1 MNWEVGQVLDALRA
15 HSIEKDTLVFFTSD
29 HGAGKTPLLF
39 GPFSDYPPPP
49 RWFLPRQARD
59 KREEKH
65 SKKEAFF
72 RRPAH

>member
-49 RWFLPRQARD
+49 
-59 KREEKH
+59 K
-65 SKKEAFF
+65 
-72 RRPAH
+72 

>member
-49 RWFLPRQARD
+49 PPMVFAKTGSGQT
-59 KREEKH
+59 
-65 SKKEAFF
+65 
-72 RRPAH
+72 